1 MSKKLK
7 QLELIDLKKTLH
19 KTRDEIS
26 AKMIKFSS
34 GETNLIK
41 DIKTARKKIAQVL
54 TEINSRRSIDAKRK

>member
-1 MSKKLK
+1 MSKKL
-7 QLELIDLKKTLH
+7 QELELIDLNKTLA
-19 KTRDEIS
+19 KTRDEMKT
-26 AKMIKFSS
+26 KMIKFSS